1 MHAYLKRA
9 QFTISACTS
18 TSENE
23 FKENMQ
29 VTRVQAKNPNF
40 QVVIMH
46 LSHICSQHSFGLYF
60 H

>member
-23 FKENMQ
+23 FQENII
-29 VTRVQAKNPNF
+29 AGDKSP
-40 QVVIMH
+40 
-46 LSHICSQHSFGLYF
+46 SQKS
-60 H
+60 

>member
-23 FKENMQ
+23 FRENIIAGDK
-29 VTRVQAKNPNF
+29 R
-40 QVVIMH
+40 
-46 LSHICSQHSFGLYF
+46 SQQS
-60 H
+60 